1 MVKKPAANPSESP
14 DTVPPGTLTC
24 SMPRVFLRRDSP
36 LCGDFPDTRSS
47 MSEIDGLALPEVYVY
62 VCMYVCICVNRR
74 YLVILLLLILRC

>member
-24 SMPRVFLRRDSP
+24 SMPRVFLRRD
-36 LCGDFPDTRSS
+36 FPDTRSS

-62 VCMYVCICVNRR
+62 VCMYVCM
-74 YLVILLLLILRC
+74 YLCESQIPCYTAVIDP